1 MKKLADDE
9 EVQIEKL
16 QAQMQFD
23 SALLQ
28 AKSAAHKLGFE
39 QGAGVGA
46 GAMFLLFVIFG
57 IKKLRRNRADDVS
70 NNVSLHDVG

>member
-1 MKKLADDE
+1 
-9 EVQIEKL
+9 
-16 QAQMQFD
+16 MQFD

-57 IKKLRRNRADDVS
+57 IKKLMRRNLVDDVFH
-70 NNVSLHDVG
+70 NAECTCVPLETRACP